1 MIIIIMSIF
10 SHCPIAS
17 LPTRLFKGIQSM
29 IFGRTKSRET
39 QVNVSGIKTVKLL
52 LK

>member
-1 MIIIIMSIF
+1 MSILL
-10 SHCPIAS
+10 SHCLIAS
-17 LPTRLFKGIQSM
+17 LPTRLFKGIQTM

-52 LK
+52 FK